1 MSNSLE
7 QKNSRK
13 GIIIG
18 LVILVLII
26 LSSLVIFK
34 IKSNKDNSNSDNN
47 NTHEEEVK
55 KENKYSKYELNSNT
69 LEDFDLYFLQLENDK
84 SNKVYSPLSIKYVLG
99 MLSDASLDDTKQE
112 IDNILGKYQAR
123 KYTNTSNMAL
133 GNAMFIRNS
142 YQDKIKSSY
151 VNTLKSKYNA
161 EVIYD
166 EFKNTKTINNWL
178 NKSTNGL
185 IKEISDE
192 VSDKDFILVNSVA
205 IDMEWIKK
213 LQSIDDDYSI
223 TYSHEDYWKGIG
235 SLRSSDYTKLKF
247 NNYKD
252 VTASE
257 IGAVINKYD
266 IVKTLG
272 SDNIRKR
279 VMDDYNKWVQNGGSD
294 TFEMCGT
301 KDDLSDEDKLD
312 IDKYLEELDSNYK
325 DISGS
330 TDFSFY
336 QDENVTAFSKDLKKY
351 NGITLEYV
359 GIMPNQ
365 VSLDEYIKETDAS
378 KINSIL
384 NNLKDISLENFKE
397 GVITEISGYIPMFKF
412 DYKLNLKKDLSTIGI
427 TSVFDSNKASL
438 GNLTTDKVYI
448 NDVSHQANIEF
459 SNDGIKASAATVA
472 GGAGA
477 GSCGYDY
484 QFNVPVEKIDLTFDK
499 PYMFMIRNKDTKEVW
514 FMGTVYE
521 PSSYASGL
529 KELE

>member
-1 MSNSLE
+1 MNDSIE
-7 QKNSRK
+7 KKNSKK

-18 LVILVLII
+18 LVILIIII
-26 LSSLVIFK
+26 LSSLIIYK
-34 IKSNKDNSNSDNN
+34 IKFKKDNSNTDN
-47 NTHEEEVK
+47 NTHKEEIK
-55 KENKYSKYELNSNT
+55 KEHKYSKYELTSNT

-84 SNKVYSPLSIKYVLG
+84 SNKVYSPLSIKYALG
-99 MLSDASLDDTKQE
+99 MLSDASTDDTKQE
-112 IDNILGKYQAR
+112 IDDILGKYQAR
-123 KYTNTSNMAL
+123 KYTNTANMAL

-151 VNTLKSKYNA
+151 VDTLKNKYNA

-192 VSDKDFILVNSVA
+192 VNDKDFILINSVA
-205 IDMEWIKK
+205 IDMEWVKK
-213 LQSIDDDYSI
+213 LQSIEDNYYINYQHENYHKSI
-223 TYSHEDYWKGIG
+223 GALMSD
-235 SLRSSDYTKLKF
+235 DYTKLNF
-247 NNYKD
+247 NNSKD
-252 VTASE
+252 VTATE

-272 SDNIRKR
+272 KDNIKKR
-279 VMDDYNKWVQNGGSD
+279 VTDDYNKWVQNGGSD
-294 TFEMCGT
+294 TYEMCGT
-301 KDDLSDEDKLD
+301 KDNLSDEDKLD
-312 IDKYLEELDSNYK
+312 IDKYLKELDNNYK
-325 DISGS
+325 DISSS

-336 QDENVTAFSKDLKKY
+336 QDDEVTVFSKDLKKY

-359 GIMPNQ
+359 GLMPNK
-365 VSLDEYIKETDAS
+365 VSLDEYIKDSSAM

-384 NNLKDISLENFKE
+384 NNLKDISLENFKD
-397 GVITEISGYIPMFKF
+397 GVITKISGYIPMFKF
-412 DYKLNLKKDLSTIGI
+412 DYKLNLKKDLNAIGI
-427 TSVFDSNKASL
+427 TSIFDSNKASL
-438 GNLTTDKVYI
+438 GNLTTDNVYI

-472 GGAGA
+472 GGAGG

-499 PYMFMIRNKDTKEVW
+499 PYMFIIRNKDTKEVW
-514 FMGTVYE
+514 FMGSVYE
-521 PSSYASGL
+521 PSNYTSGL
-529 KELE
+529 KYLE